1 MKKSKKLMTV
11 LLACVVLTLCAL
23 FLAKDYFYIK
33 VVLPGRWH
41 PGRWCSEARMKAIVE
56 NLAQSKRSIDYCLS
70 DLCDYCCYQIL
81 WTAKDY
87 EYRDYIYDRLL
98 QKAARPDIPEKIYS
112 NMLLHEYSGQ
122 KEFAVELFLLV
133 KDKTSN
139 RYLFNAITSGRSY
152 LARLVGSPETQG
164 IIHPQFDDDF
174 NVIEIPLTKD
184 EFEKMYGEK
193 VPTNIPDLGKE

>member
-1 MKKSKKLMTV
+1 VKKKMIVMAVALATV
-11 LLACVVLTLCAL
+11 ASLTLFSWL
-23 FLAKDYFYIK
+23 LVKDYFYIT

-41 PGRWCSEARMKAIVE
+41 PGRWCSEARMTAIVE
-56 NLAQSKRSIDYCLS
+56 DMAQSKRTINYCLS

-87 EYRDYIYDRLL
+87 KYRDYIYDRLL

-139 RYLFNAITSGRSY
+139 RYLFNAISSGRSY

-174 NVIEIPLTKD
+174 NVVEIAVTRE
-184 EFEKMYGEK
+184 EFEKMYDQK
-193 VPTNIPDLGKE
+193 IPNK